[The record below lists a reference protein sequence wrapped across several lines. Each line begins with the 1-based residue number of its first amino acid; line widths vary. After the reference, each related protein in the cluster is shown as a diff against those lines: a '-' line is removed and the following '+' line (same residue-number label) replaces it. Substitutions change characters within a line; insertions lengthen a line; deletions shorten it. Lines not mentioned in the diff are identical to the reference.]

1 MIDAASFTSGFVD
14 DSSESL
20 PEPPVGVAGV
30 RGDSTPVGSGLECSR
45 TDRGRSDSLKE
56 NENNN
61 QTTTSFAT
69 GLVTIT
75 QFYSVD
81 VSQSRIGVKTAFSTN
96 AQSRIVSAVFDIVLD
111 SGTSAPSVERITL
124 SKFL

>member
-1 MIDAASFTSGFVD
+1 MLLPFQDLIDAASFTSGFVD

-20 PEPPVGVAGV
+20 PEPPVGVRV
-30 RGDSTPVGSGLECSR
+30 KESTPVGSGLECSR

-69 GLVTIT
+69 GLATIT
-75 QFYSVD
+75 QFYSVEF
-81 VSQSRIGVKTAFSTN
+81 SQKEVW
-96 AQSRIVSAVFDIVLD
+96 V
-111 SGTSAPSVERITL
+111 
-124 SKFL
+124 

>member
-20 PEPPVGVAGV
+20 PEPPVVGVAGV
-30 RGDSTPVGSGLECSR
+30 RDSTPVGSELECSR

-75 QFYSVD
+75 QFYSVGF
-81 VSQSRIGVKTAFSTN
+81 SQSRIGVEKCVLNKGTFKVC
-96 AQSRIVSAVFDIVLD
+96 VSYF
-111 SGTSAPSVERITL
+111 
-124 SKFL
+124 